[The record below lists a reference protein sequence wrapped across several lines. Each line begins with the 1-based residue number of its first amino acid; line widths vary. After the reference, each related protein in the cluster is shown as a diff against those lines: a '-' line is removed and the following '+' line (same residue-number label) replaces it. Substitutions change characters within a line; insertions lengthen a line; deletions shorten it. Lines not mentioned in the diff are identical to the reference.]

1 MELDQDIISQMKQE
15 TDIGANS
22 ATYVAAEKNPDQ
34 HAKVLTLAEQFGASS
49 SYAEQA
55 YDDLKKER
63 ERIDV
68 ANKINANV
76 PKLKNFI
83 SNPDYA
89 AVSKDDLDIL
99 KRIELDVD
107 GHSKLDQAR
116 TGFMYGLSKAF
127 SGFNKV
133 PGYLGNLSL
142 LPENI
147 YAQAQGKDPIQFKIE
162 NENSKYWDQEADYY
176 KSQNPTLQKEIGEE
190 LLSGSVERAAD
201 ALVIHSMAQI
211 PQLAVIIGSAA
222 GGFGLGGLLY
232 TGASAAAEK
241 SDELQKQGVG
251 TVKGTSVG
259 TLNGALEFV
268 FEKIGTSKVFK
279 SWQEAITKEFGKQT
293 AKEFSKNFAKKM
305 VSTYAI
311 GATEEGLTQ
320 WSQDFVDYATGI
332 SPDMKGAGMR
342 AFGAAAL
349 GGFMETTMTAP
360 SGVMAGYA
368 EYLQSEQSKTNKNF
382 FMALGE
388 KTNESKL
395 KERLPGKYR
404 EYVEHLTK
412 DGPVE
417 NVYISPEI
425 FTEYFQSKKVDPGL
439 MASELGIKDEFDRAV
454 ETGTDLKIPTA
465 AMAEK
470 LAGTEHY
477 AGLANDVKFGPD
489 QLSVNEEATQRKEAE
504 DMIKEQYEAAKADK
518 TPDELKLYEDSAKQV
533 FEDIKRQR
541 IETGRPKKAANY
553 EATMWSQVLL
563 TQGLNSKQMPF
574 DLYKK
579 YGLKIQ
585 NVDETQVG
593 ENIDTT
599 EYFQSSPQSKKLGIK
614 FSAVKVNNKITVNPL
629 DTVSV
634 TAVLVDSGAGVNAV
648 VDSLK
653 TDKKYPGVSLDAIKS
668 LEHAA
673 ARNGATSMSISAK
686 KLNLKL
692 NDKVIQNYA
701 DAGFTMVSR
710 DGEAFFVKKLDPVI
724 TYNQAT
730 MSPIGFFS
738 QVEAEINKMDFTQM
752 PAKDLMN
759 RIKNIQGLKK
769 EELEYIGL
777 EDFLKAKDGKVTK
790 QEVLDFIRENG
801 LTVEQVVLGDL
812 PKKKTVQVDEKSQWG
827 DEPDFSDSEWQE
839 PDDYYISDAANDSV
853 YGRYGREGEIDKGED
868 DYFNEKLEKAKA
880 DAQAE
885 LEDGEELSEERIEEI
900 TEELKKDYLE
910 SLYESELEFYKTEEA
925 GYGRYIIEENISG
938 EKLEGGT
945 DSSEWTWYD
954 GRRSHEYGYNEDEAK
969 IQWTQDLIDAGHL
982 KSVIDKPR
990 PDEIKFEQNE
1000 IYLEEEHLDKL
1011 MDEFRKTDAYKDY
1024 YTQQLKLAEA
1034 DGYEENRIT
1043 RAKRMADK
1051 FAETEIDKNFT
1062 LDSPEADFEFKMDLP
1077 EGIELRD
1084 SDFVFTITGN
1094 NVKGWKL
1101 EYEYLTDSDN
1111 RDSDSTNTGPGVT
1124 LDQAKEKAMQIL
1136 SDIGYVSG
1144 YEMPAAQ
1151 GDQMALAPVK
1161 TQAELDAEKFAEQ
1174 NKPTKSSKW
1183 KTYSVIGKHNDGA
1196 NYREFLLKLP
1206 RQGDRDFTYDSHFSG
1221 EKNFVAHARVSDTV
1235 VDGKKTLFIE
1245 EIQSDWHQQGR
1256 EEGYQSDFK
1265 IDPAE
1270 IETLKAER
1278 AQILE
1283 GSTQRLDQIN
1293 KENDAIE
1300 KLHESRREKQD
1311 KFLLAAW
1318 NKKHK
1323 NDKRTEF
1330 SDRFAIDEAVDE
1342 LTEKQKEKYEL
1353 IATESL
1359 DEIKKH
1365 RDKIEVLETENE
1377 KIKEKA
1383 DELQSKINKG
1393 KDAIPD
1399 APFKQ
1404 TDAWASLVMKRMIRL
1419 AAEQGYDKV
1428 AWTPA
1433 KVHQERWGT
1442 DNVSWVKKTE
1452 PELLF
1457 DIVDTEGRILGTFK
1471 SADEANNQIYKRSYP
1486 KQFTKIVERLDDKPH
1501 WLVGSAEQRGGNAD
1515 GMNIEELARARGKL
1529 LERSGERVE
1538 TKDDLRNVIAST
1550 LNRERNDRSLDSL
1563 TDRVWKQME
1572 SGDQQSGA
1580 IEPRAE
1586 GMAFFYDKM
1595 IPDVTKKILKKLD
1608 PTVKIEVAEMPQ
1620 LNAFGGKALSFDITQ
1635 KIKDT
1640 ALNEG
1645 FQLFQENRGS
1655 ITFGNNRQFNI
1666 NLFKGKD
1673 ESTFLHE
1680 SAHFF
1685 LELMGD
1691 VAQLENASEKS
1702 KQDYQTLLNW
1712 FGVESRDQITTE
1724 HHEKFARSFETYLY
1738 EGKSPSEKLKKAFQA
1753 FRQWLISIYKQV
1765 PPEQISDEVRAV
1777 FDRMLVADEMT
1788 EIDQMF
1794 GDPKLVMTEDETAAY
1809 LEASEKA
1816 KTEARDILQA
1826 ELMQDLIRKKDKAY
1840 REKYD
1845 QLYAAEMEKAKAMP
1859 EFKVIEQ
1866 ITGDQK
1872 LSKPVIEKDYAVFKD
1887 FLPFK
1892 STKVEGGLHPD
1903 FVADLNGFE
1912 NGQAMLQAIA
1922 PYRRGIESYVS
1933 SQVVTQMKQEFPELL
1948 ESPEL
1953 SDEAIKAAHNKYAKK
1968 LKRLEM
1974 EFLFKKAQKTI
1985 KNVADKLIKR
1995 MPTDM
2000 QVRAQAVK
2008 IIASTKVTDL
2018 KPHLYRSAEK
2028 KYARI
2033 AAQEFKKGNFEL
2045 AFDAKQ
2051 KEYLNF
2057 ELYDAAVDA
2066 KQDVEKAVKNFKKIF
2081 KKDEDLAK
2089 TRDIDLV
2096 NAARA
2101 ILAHFGITK
2110 SDKTA
2115 DAYLK
2120 DIKDYDPDTY
2130 SVVMALVNSA
2140 TEKRGNYTT
2149 ITYDDFS
2156 EMRNAVMAIWDL
2168 AKDRNEILID
2178 GKVMKKQ
2185 DAVDQL
2191 SARADELSVGKEL
2204 PGYKKSITDSE
2215 KLGIQFLGVLARYR
2229 KVEHWARSFDGGK
2242 IGAAM
2247 KYIFKPVSDAQV
2259 QFDLARVDVFKKLE
2273 ALTPLI
2279 KGIDAKKSVAA
2290 PEINY
2295 TFRNKLELL
2304 HAILHTGNESNY
2316 EKLLIGRQWGS
2327 FNEDGTLNDSK
2338 FKSMIDRLIAD
2349 GTLQKSDFDFAQAI
2363 WDLNESLKP
2372 GAQRAHKKM
2381 YGHYF
2386 SDITAKPFV
2395 NQFGDYRG
2403 GYMPAIADKT
2413 MVADKAVKEAKDM
2426 TEGFNNSFM
2435 FPTTG
2440 RGFSKSRVD
2449 GYFAPLELDLN
2460 KIAGHVNQV
2469 LKFTHIEPA
2478 IKQVAGLVSDKKF
2491 AASLFKVDQTIAREM
2506 LTPWLQRSA
2515 TQRLAAR
2522 GMSEGAD
2529 RFFTALRSR
2538 SSLQFMAV
2546 NVPNW
2551 FQNMTSI
2558 FPVMNEVES
2567 KYVMGSVKDYISD
2580 RHGFNAAVLA
2590 KSDYM
2595 KTRAGETVR
2604 DVAKDFDQIVLEK
2617 TEYDKVKDAAKD
2629 FAMFGEK
2636 VSNGIIEMITWNAAY
2651 REQIAKGKSESDA
2664 VTEADSVVRRTIGDV
2679 SPVGS
2684 SSVQALTPFGRLFTM
2699 MSGYFFNSGNQLL
2712 TEWQIAKQ
2720 MGLNTKAGGKRAMMA
2735 FIMIVYAPAV
2745 VSAIIMKAFA
2755 GKGLD
2760 EDDDGEYLDD
2770 IFSLLFGQPLRFMTA
2785 MLPGGTVANTLI
2797 NQFNDAP
2804 FDDRINVSPAAS
2816 STESAIRSVVSVPKA
2831 VFGEGDAKKALKDG
2845 LTTVGLLTGLPA
2857 SFVGKPLGYLIDV
2870 KSGKANPA
2878 GPIDFTRGIITG
2890 KPGGK

>member
-1 MELDQDIISQMKQE
+1 M
-15 TDIGANS
+15 
-22 ATYVAAEKNPDQ
+22 AAEGGYDRV
-34 HAKVLTLAEQFGASS
+34 AWTTGEQQSERFDLSKQINNIE
-49 SYAEQA
+49 YNVKQNRLMA
-55 YDDLKKER
+55 YDKSNAQVINEVVTEDRLEDYIGK
-63 ERIDV
+63 DV
-68 ANKINANV
+68 AEKLIN
-76 PKLKNFI
+76 
-83 SNPDYA
+83 ST
-89 AVSKDDLDIL
+89 
-99 KRIELDVD
+99 E
-107 GHSKLDQAR
+107 
-116 TGFMYGLSKAF
+116 
-127 SGFNKV
+127 
-133 PGYLGNLSL
+133 
-142 LPENI
+142 EN
-147 YAQAQGKDPIQFKIE
+147 G
-162 NENSKYWDQEADYY
+162 
-176 KSQNPTLQKEIGEE
+176 
-190 LLSGSVERAAD
+190 
-201 ALVIHSMAQI
+201 
-211 PQLAVIIGSAA
+211 
-222 GGFGLGGLLY
+222 
-232 TGASAAAEK
+232 
-241 SDELQKQGVG
+241 
-251 TVKGTSVG
+251 
-259 TLNGALEFV
+259 
-268 FEKIGTSKVFK
+268 FK
-279 SWQEAITKEFGKQT
+279 SLDNAGLKVE
-293 AKEFSKNFAKKM
+293 SKGMKGFYDK
-305 VSTYAI
+305 I
-311 GATEEGLTQ
+311 L
-320 WSQDFVDYATGI
+320 VDYAKKFGKKFDAKVGETEIEVGESTG
-332 SPDMKGAGMR
+332 SGA
-342 AFGAAAL
+342 
-349 GGFMETTMTAP
+349 
-360 SGVMAGYA
+360 
-368 EYLQSEQSKTNKNF
+368 
-382 FMALGE
+382 
-388 KTNESKL
+388 
-395 KERLPGKYR
+395 
-404 EYVEHLTK
+404 
-412 DGPVE
+412 D
-417 NVYISPEI
+417 
-425 FTEYFQSKKVDPGL
+425 
-439 MASELGIKDEFDRAV
+439 
-454 ETGTDLKIPTA
+454 
-465 AMAEK
+465 MAEFR
-470 LAGTEHY
+470 
-477 AGLANDVKFGPD
+477 KF
-489 QLSVNEEATQRKEAE
+489 
-504 DMIKEQYEAAKADK
+504 I
-518 TPDELKLYEDSAKQV
+518 
-533 FEDIKRQR
+533 
-541 IETGRPKKAANY
+541 
-553 EATMWSQVLL
+553 
-563 TQGLNSKQMPF
+563 
-574 DLYKK
+574 
-579 YGLKIQ
+579 
-585 NVDETQVG
+585 
-593 ENIDTT
+593 
-599 EYFQSSPQSKKLGIK
+599 
-614 FSAVKVNNKITVNPL
+614 
-629 DTVSV
+629 
-634 TAVLVDSGAGVNAV
+634 
-648 VDSLK
+648 
-653 TDKKYPGVSLDAIKS
+653 DKKYPDETVMDKWENKS
-668 LEHAA
+668 HKIYQE
-673 ARNGATSMSISAK
+673 
-686 KLNLKL
+686 
-692 NDKVIQNYA
+692 
-701 DAGFTMVSR
+701 
-710 DGEAFFVKKLDPVI
+710 
-724 TYNQAT
+724 
-730 MSPIGFFS
+730 
-738 QVEAEINKMDFTQM
+738 
-752 PAKDLMN
+752 
-759 RIKNIQGLKK
+759 
-769 EELEYIGL
+769 
-777 EDFLKAKDGKVTK
+777 FLKSRSENQTKVHSM
-790 QEVLDFIRENG
+790 D
-801 LTVEQVVLGDL
+801 
-812 PKKKTVQVDEKSQWG
+812 
-827 DEPDFSDSEWQE
+827 
-839 PDDYYISDAANDSV
+839 ISDKL
-853 YGRYGREGEIDKGED
+853 RE
-868 DYFNEKLEKAKA
+868 
-880 DAQAE
+880 
-885 LEDGEELSEERIEEI
+885 
-900 TEELKKDYLE
+900 
-910 SLYESELEFYKTEEA
+910 
-925 GYGRYIIEENISG
+925 
-938 EKLEGGT
+938 
-945 DSSEWTWYD
+945 
-954 GRRSHEYGYNEDEAK
+954 
-969 IQWTQDLIDAGHL
+969 
-982 KSVIDKPR
+982 
-990 PDEIKFEQNE
+990 
-1000 IYLEEEHLDKL
+1000 
-1011 MDEFRKTDAYKDY
+1011 
-1024 YTQQLKLAEA
+1024 
-1034 DGYEENRIT
+1034 
-1043 RAKRMADK
+1043 
-1051 FAETEIDKNFT
+1051 
-1062 LDSPEADFEFKMDLP
+1062 
-1077 EGIELRD
+1077 
-1084 SDFVFTITGN
+1084 
-1094 NVKGWKL
+1094 
-1101 EYEYLTDSDN
+1101 
-1111 RDSDSTNTGPGVT
+1111 
-1124 LDQAKEKAMQIL
+1124 
-1136 SDIGYVSG
+1136 
-1144 YEMPAAQ
+1144 
-1151 GDQMALAPVK
+1151 
-1161 TQAELDAEKFAEQ
+1161 
-1174 NKPTKSSKW
+1174 
-1183 KTYSVIGKHNDGA
+1183 
-1196 NYREFLLKLP
+1196 
-1206 RQGDRDFTYDSHFSG
+1206 
-1221 EKNFVAHARVSDTV
+1221 
-1235 VDGKKTLFIE
+1235 
-1245 EIQSDWHQQGR
+1245 
-1256 EEGYQSDFK
+1256 
-1265 IDPAE
+1265 
-1270 IETLKAER
+1270 
-1278 AQILE
+1278 
-1283 GSTQRLDQIN
+1283 
-1293 KENDAIE
+1293 
-1300 KLHESRREKQD
+1300 
-1311 KFLLAAW
+1311 
-1318 NKKHK
+1318 
-1323 NDKRTEF
+1323 
-1330 SDRFAIDEAVDE
+1330 
-1342 LTEKQKEKYEL
+1342 
-1353 IATESL
+1353 
-1359 DEIKKH
+1359 
-1365 RDKIEVLETENE
+1365 
-1377 KIKEKA
+1377 
-1383 DELQSKINKG
+1383 
-1393 KDAIPD
+1393 
-1399 APFKQ
+1399 
-1404 TDAWASLVMKRMIRL
+1404 
-1419 AAEQGYDKV
+1419 
-1428 AWTPA
+1428 
-1433 KVHQERWGT
+1433 
-1442 DNVSWVKKTE
+1442 
-1452 PELLF
+1452 
-1457 DIVDTEGRILGTFK
+1457 
-1471 SADEANNQIYKRSYP
+1471 
-1486 KQFTKIVERLDDKPH
+1486 
-1501 WLVGSAEQRGGNAD
+1501 
-1515 GMNIEELARARGKL
+1515 
-1529 LERSGERVE
+1529 
-1538 TKDDLRNVIAST
+1538 
-1550 LNRERNDRSLDSL
+1550 
-1563 TDRVWKQME
+1563 
-1572 SGDQQSGA
+1572 
-1580 IEPRAE
+1580 
-1586 GMAFFYDKM
+1586 
-1595 IPDVTKKILKKLD
+1595 
-1608 PTVKIEVAEMPQ
+1608 
-1620 LNAFGGKALSFDITQ
+1620 
-1635 KIKDT
+1635 T

-1691 VAQLENASEKS
+1691 VAQLQNASEKS
-1702 KQDYQTLLNW
+1702 KQDYQAIMDFLEVRSR
-1712 FGVESRDQITTE
+1712 GEIGES
-1724 HHEKFARSFETYLY
+1724 HHEKFARSFEAYLMT
-1738 EGKSPSEKLKKAFQA
+1738 GKTENKKLKEIFTAIS
-1753 FRQWLISIYKQV
+1753 QWLISIYKDINGISKEAGFKV
-1765 PPEQISDEVRAV
+1765 EVSDEVKAI
-1777 FDRMLVADEMT
+1777 FDRMLVAEQMT

-1826 ELMQDLIRKKDKAY
+1826 ELMQDLIRKKDRAY

-1845 QLYAAEMEKAKAMP
+1845 QLYASEMAIAKEMP

-1872 LSKPVIEKDYAVFKD
+1872 LSKPVIDRDYAVFKD
-1887 FLPFK
+1887 FLPYK
-1892 STKVEGGLHPD
+1892 STKVDDGLHPD

-1922 PYRRGIESYVS
+1922 PYRRGIENYVS

-2491 AASLFKVDQTIAREM
+2491 AASLFKVDQTIAQEM

-2522 GMSEGAD
+2522 GMSALGD

-2567 KYVMGSVKDYISD
+2567 KYIMGAVKDYLSD
-2580 RHGFNAAVLA
+2580 RHGFTEVALN
-2590 KSDYM
+2590 KSDYL

-2617 TEYDKVKDAAKD
+2617 TQYDKVKDAAKD
-2629 FAMFGEK
+2629 YAMIGERI
-2636 VSNGIIEMITWNAAY
+2636 SNGVIEVITWNAAY
-2651 REQIAKGKSESDA
+2651 REQIAKGKLEKDA
-2664 VTEADSVVRRTIGDV
+2664 VTEADSVVRRTIGDA

-2684 SSVQALTPFGRLFTM
+2684 SSIQALTPFGRLFTM
-2699 MSGYFFNSGNQLL
+2699 FSGYFFNSGNQLL

-2720 MGLNTKAGGKRAMMA
+2720 LGLKSKAGGSRALKA
-2735 FIMIVYAPAV
+2735 SIMIVYAPAV
-2745 VSAIIMKAFA
+2745 VSAIIMKIFA

-2760 EDDDGEYLDD
+2760 EDDDGEYYDD
-2770 IFSLLFGQPLRFMTA
+2770 IMSLLFGQPLRFMAA
-2785 MLPGGTVANTLI
+2785 MIPGGSVATSLM

-2804 FDDRINVSPAAS
+2804 FDDRINLSPVTS
-2816 STESAIRSVVSVPKA
+2816 SGESALRSVVSVPKA
-2831 VFGEGDAKKALKDG
+2831 VFGEGDPKKALKDALTVVG
-2845 LTTVGLLTGLPA
+2845 LTTGLPA

>member
-1 MELDQDIISQMKQE
+1 MELDQDIINQMKKE
-15 TDIGANS
+15 ADARANT

-34 HAKVLTLAEQFGASS
+34 HAKVMTLAEQFGASS
-49 SYAEQA
+49 DYVEQA
-55 YDDLKKER
+55 YDDLKKES
-63 ERIDV
+63 ERIDIS
-68 ANKINANV
+68 NKISGNV

-83 SNPDYA
+83 STPDYA

-107 GHSKLDQAR
+107 GHSKLDQMR
-116 TGFMYGLSKAF
+116 TGFMMGLSKGF

-147 YAQAQGKDPIQFKIE
+147 YAQSQGKDPIQFQIE
-162 NENSKYWDQEADYY
+162 NENSKYWDQEAEYY
-176 KSQNPTLQKEIGEE
+176 KSQNPTLQKEIGDE
-190 LLSGSVERAAD
+190 LLSGSVDRAAD
-201 ALVIHSMAQI
+201 ALIVHSMAQI
-211 PQLAVIIGSAA
+211 PNLAVIIGSSI

-241 SDELQKQGVG
+241 TDELQKQGVG

-259 TLNGALEFV
+259 TANGVLEFA

-320 WSQDFVDYATGI
+320 WSQDFVDYVTGI

-349 GGFMETTMTAP
+349 GGFMESTMTAP

-382 FMALGE
+382 FLALGE

-395 KERLPGKYR
+395 KERLPVVYK

-439 MASELGIKDEFDRAV
+439 MATELGIKEDFDRAV
-454 ETGTDLKIPTA
+454 ETGTDLKISTA
-465 AMAEK
+465 SMAEK

-477 AGLANDVKFGPD
+477 AALANDIKFGPD
-489 QLSVNEEATQRKEAE
+489 QASANETAAQRKAAE
-504 DMIKEQYEAAKADK
+504 DMIKEQYEAAKAGK
-518 TPDELKLYEDSAKQV
+518 TDDEIKLYEDSGKEVYKAVKKQLKEKNNTSGKDADTLARV
-533 FEDIKRQR
+533 MSEFF
-541 IETGRPKKAANY
+541 
-553 EATMWSQVLL
+553 V
-563 TQGLNSKQMPF
+563 TQGLNSKQMPMALF
-574 DLYKK
+574 SK
-579 YGLKIQ
+579 YGLNIQ
-585 NVDETQVG
+585 SFNEAMAG

-614 FSAVKVNNKITVNPL
+614 FSATKINNKISVNPL
-629 DTVSV
+629 NTVSV
-634 TAVLVDSGAGVNAV
+634 SAELVNSEAGMTAV

-653 TDKKYPGVSLDAIKS
+653 TDTKYPGVSLDAIKS
-668 LEHAA
+668 LEYAA
-673 ARNGATSMSISAK
+673 ARNGAVAMSVSAK
-686 KLNLKL
+686 RLNLKL

-701 DAGFTMVSR
+701 DAGFTMSVR
-710 DGEAFFVKKLDPVI
+710 DGEAFFVKKLDPVV

-730 MSPIGFFS
+730 MSPIGFYS

-752 PAKDLMN
+752 PAKDLIN

-777 EDFLKAKDGKVTK
+777 EEFLAAKDGKVTK
-790 QEVLDFIRENG
+790 QEVLDFVRENG
-801 LTVEQVVLGDL
+801 VQVEQIVLGDL
-812 PKKKTVQVDEKSQWG
+812 SKNKIVKVDEKSQWG
-827 DEPDFSDSEWQE
+827 DEPDFSDSVYEE
-839 PDDYYISDAANDSV
+839 PDEDYISDLASESI
-853 YGRYGREGEIDKGED
+853 YGKYGREGEIDKGD
-868 DYFNEKLEKAKA
+868 DDDFNEKLEKAKA
-880 DAQAE
+880 DAQSE
-885 LEDGEELSEERIEEI
+885 LEDGEELSDERVEEI
-900 TEELKKDYLE
+900 TEELKKEYLE
-910 SLYESELEFYKTEEA
+910 SLYESELEFYRSEDS
-925 GYGRYIIEENISG
+925 GYGTYIIEENISG

-945 DSSEWTWYD
+945 DSREWSWYD
-954 GRRSHEYGYNEDEAK
+954 GRKTHEYGYNEDEAK
-969 IQWTQDLIDAGHL
+969 IQWTQDLIEAGHL

-990 PDEIKFEQNE
+990 PDEIKFEE
-1000 IYLEEEHLDKL
+1000 YDKDEEKNTVE
-1011 MDEFRKTDAYKDY
+1011 YKM
-1024 YTQQLKLAEA
+1024 E
-1034 DGYEENRIT
+1034 
-1043 RAKRMADK
+1043 
-1051 FAETEIDKNFT
+1051 
-1062 LDSPEADFEFKMDLP
+1062 LP
-1077 EGIELRD
+1077 DGIEQHD
-1084 SDFVFTITGN
+1084 SDFEMTINGSEERGWQIDYSFLN
-1094 NVKGWKL
+1094 NYERRERDMVPLMAGATL
-1101 EYEYLTDSDN
+1101 E
-1111 RDSDSTNTGPGVT
+1111 
-1124 LDQAKEKAMQIL
+1124 QAKKKAMEIL
-1136 SDIGYVSG
+1136 SDIGYVYG
-1144 YEMPAAQ
+1144 YEQPGEQ
-1151 GDQMALAPVK
+1151 LEIAPVK

-1174 NKPTKSSKW
+1174 NKPVKSSKW
-1183 KTYSVIGKHNDGA
+1183 KSHSVFGKTQDS
-1196 NYREFLLKLP
+1196 NYREILLTLP
-1206 RQGDRDFTYDSHFSG
+1206 KNKGGGFRYDTHFN
-1221 EKNFVAHARVSDTV
+1221 EDNFVAHARLSDINL
-1235 VDGKKTLFIE
+1235 DGKKTLFIE

-1256 EEGYQSDFK
+1256 EIGYKGDFK
-1265 IDPAE
+1265 VDPAE
-1270 IETLKAER
+1270 IEKLKAER
-1278 AQILE
+1278 DQVLS
-1283 GSTQRLDQIN
+1283 GSTERLDQIN
-1293 KENDAIE
+1293 KENDLIE
-1300 KLHESRREKQD
+1300 KLHEERRKKEDQ
-1311 KFLLAAW
+1311 FLLSAW

-1330 SDRFAIDEAVDE
+1330 SDSFAIDEAVDE
-1342 LTEKQKEKYEL
+1342 LTEKQKEKYDL
-1353 IATESL
+1353 IKKESL
-1359 DEIKKH
+1359 DEIQKH
-1365 RDKIEVLETENE
+1365 RDKIEALETENE

-1383 DELQSKINKG
+1383 DELDSKINADK
-1393 KDAIPD
+1393 KAISD

-1419 AAEQGYDKV
+1419 AAEQGYEKV

-1442 DNVSWVKKTE
+1442 DNVSWVRKGEELFLIKDKDGKTVE
-1452 PELLF
+1452 SYSE
-1457 DIVDTEGRILGTFK
+1457 K
-1471 SADEANNQIYKRSYP
+1471 SNAEIFL
-1486 KQFTKIVERLDDKPH
+1486 KQLTDGNGIGAPYSIEKTSGPSWI
-1501 WLVGSAEQRGGNAD
+1501 VGSAEQRGGLAD

-1529 LERSGERVE
+1529 LEKSGEIVS
-1538 TKDDLRNVIAST
+1538 TKEDLRKVIADT
-1550 LNRERNDRSLDSL
+1550 LNRERTDRSLESL

-1608 PTVKIEVAEMPQ
+1608 PAAKIEVAEIER
-1620 LNAFGGKALSFDITQ
+1620 LSEYGGKALSFDITPVIRD
-1635 KIKDT
+1635 KT
-1640 ALNEG
+1640 LNEG
-1645 FQLFQENRGS
+1645 FQLFQQKRGS
-1655 ITFGNNRQFNI
+1655 ITFGPNRQFNI
-1666 NLFKGKD
+1666 NLFAEKN

-1685 LELMGD
+1685 LEVMGD
-1691 VAQLENASEKS
+1691 LATAENATEKS
-1702 KQDYQTLLNW
+1702 KQDYQAIMDFLE
-1712 FGVESRDQITTE
+1712 VKSRDEIGEKQ
-1724 HHEKFARSFETYLY
+1724 HEKFARSFEAYLMG
-1738 EGKSPSEKLKKAFQA
+1738 GKTENKKLKEIFTAIS
-1753 FRQWLISIYKQV
+1753 QWLISIYKDING
-1765 PPEQISDEVRAV
+1765 ISQEAGFKVEVSDNVKAI
-1777 FDRMLVADEMT
+1777 FDRMLVAEEMT
-1788 EIDQMF
+1788 EVDQMF
-1794 GDPKLVMTEDETAAY
+1794 DDPKLVMNEDETAAY
-1809 LEASEKA
+1809 LEASQRA

-1826 ELMQDLIRKKDKAY
+1826 ELMKDLIRKKDRAY

-1845 QLYAAEMEKAKAMP
+1845 QLYAAELEKAKAMP

-1872 LSKPVIEKDYAVFKD
+1872 LSKPVIERDYAVFKD
-1887 FLPFK
+1887 FLPSK
-1892 STKVEGGLHPD
+1892 STQVDGGLHPD

-1922 PYRRGIESYVS
+1922 PYRRGIESYVA
-1933 SQVVTQMKQEFPELL
+1933 SQVVTQMKQQFPELL

-1953 SDEAIKAAHNKYAKK
+1953 SEEAIKAAHNKYAKR

-1974 EFLFKKAQKTI
+1974 EFLYKNAQKSV
-1985 KNVADKLIKR
+1985 KNTAARLIKR

-2008 IIASTKVTDL
+2008 IIASTKVSDI

-2028 KYARI
+2028 KFAKI
-2033 AAQEFKKGNFEL
+2033 AAQEFKKGNYEL
-2045 AFDAKQ
+2045 AFEAKR

-2081 KKDEDLAK
+2081 KKDEALAK

-2096 NAARA
+2096 NASRA

-2120 DIKDYDPDTY
+2120 DIQAYDPDTY
-2130 SVVMALVNSA
+2130 SVVSALVNSA
-2140 TEKRGNYTT
+2140 TQKRGNYTA
-2149 ITYDDFS
+2149 ISYDDFS
-2156 EMRNAVMAIWDL
+2156 EMKNVVMAIWDL
-2168 AKDRNEILID
+2168 AKGRNEILID
-2178 GKVMKKQ
+2178 GKVMQKQ
-2185 DAVDQL
+2185 AAIDEL
-2191 SARADELSVGKEL
+2191 SAQASKLSVGKEL
-2204 PGYKKSITDSE
+2204 PGYKKAITDSE
-2215 KLGIQFLGVLARYR
+2215 KLGIQFLGLLARYR
-2229 KVEHWARSFDGGK
+2229 KVEHWARAFDGGVV
-2242 IGAAM
+2242 GAAM

-2259 QFDLARVDVFKKLE
+2259 QFDLARVEVFKKLE
-2273 ALTPLI
+2273 VLTPLI
-2279 KGIDAKKSVAA
+2279 KGIDPKQKIDA
-2290 PEINY
+2290 PEIGYQFN
-2295 TFRNKLELL
+2295 NKLELL

-2327 FNEDGTLNDSK
+2327 FNEDGSLNDSK

-2372 GAQRAHKKM
+2372 AAQRAHKKM

-2386 SDITAKPFV
+2386 SDITAKPFA
-2395 NQFGDYRG
+2395 NQFGNYRG

-2449 GYFAPLELDLN
+2449 GYFAPLELNLN
-2460 KIAGHVNQV
+2460 KIAGHLNQV

-2478 IKQVAGLVSDKKF
+2478 IKQVAGIVSNKEF
-2491 AASLFKVDQTIAREM
+2491 AAALFKVDPTIAQEM

-2515 TQRLAAR
+2515 TQRLSAR

-2538 SSLQFMAV
+2538 TSLQFMAV

-2551 FQNMTSI
+2551 FQNITSI
-2558 FPVMNEVES
+2558 FPVMNEVEG
-2567 KYVMGSVKDYISD
+2567 KHIMGSVKDYISD
-2580 RHGFNAAVLA
+2580 RHGFQAVVLA

-2604 DVAKDFDQIVLEK
+2604 DVAKDYDQIVLEK
-2617 TEYDKVKDAAKD
+2617 TKYDKVRDASKD
-2629 FAMFGEK
+2629 FSMIGEK
-2636 VSNGIIEMITWNAAY
+2636 VSNGIIEMIAWNAAY
-2651 REQIAKGKSESDA
+2651 REQISKGKSEKDA
-2664 VTEADSVVRRTIGDV
+2664 ILEADSVVRRTTGDA

-2684 SSVQALTPFGRLFTM
+2684 SSIQALTPFGRLFTM
-2699 MSGYFFNSGNQLL
+2699 FSGYFFNSGNQLL

-2720 MGLNTKAGGKRAMMA
+2720 MGLNTKAGGRRAMMA

-2745 VSAIIMKAFA
+2745 VSAIIMKSFA

-2770 IFSLLFGQPLRFMTA
+2770 IFSLMFAQPLRFMTA
-2785 MLPGGTVANTLI
+2785 MIPGGSIANSLI

-2804 FDDRINVSPAAS
+2804 FDDRINLSPITS
-2816 STESAIRSVVSVPKA
+2816 SGESALRSVVSVPKA
-2831 VFGEGDAKKALKDG
+2831 VFGEGDPKKALKDALTVVG
-2845 LTTVGLLTGLPA
+2845 LTTGLPA

-2870 KSGKANPA
+2870 ESGKANPS

-2890 KPGGK
+2890 KPGGKK